1 VAAVGGCIHTLEI
14 PTPFRVGPVNCYLI
28 EGPPLGLVDTG
39 PNWPESLDALER
51 QLLDLGHRL
60 DRLELILLTHQHY
73 DHVGLARELKRRSGA
88 EIVAHPILAEFLA
101 DVDSAMD
108 ADDAYADGVMAL
120 YGVDPAVARDLRN
133 LSRSFRRFGASV
145 EVDHIL
151 REGEVIRFTN
161 LELAFELRPGHSP
174 SDTVFYSGRE
184 RMALVGDHLLAA
196 ISSNPILHRP
206 LDEPADVRHRRR
218 PLMAY
223 LDSLRRTAADN
234 PSVVLPG
241 HGPPI
246 NNARDL
252 IAERLRHHDSRKKAI
267 LRIVQQRPR
276 TAHEIGTQL
285 WPNLRP
291 DEVYLALSE
300 VLGHLDILLVEGSV
314 VERQRGGV
322 VEFVDS

>member
-1 VAAVGGCIHTLEI
+1 VAGVDGRIHTLAI

-39 PNWPESLDALER
+39 PNWPQSLDALER
-51 QLLDLGHRL
+51 QILDLGHRL

-73 DHVGLARELKRRSGA
+73 DHVGLARELQRRSGA
-88 EIVAHPILAEFLA
+88 EIVAHPLLAEFLG

-108 ADDAYADGVMAL
+108 ADDAYADSVMAL
-120 YGVDPAVARDLRN
+120 YGVDRGVARDLRD

-145 EVDHIL
+145 DVDRIL
-151 REGEVIRFTN
+151 REGEVIRFAD

-174 SDTVFYSGRE
+174 SDTVFYSRRE
-184 RMALVGDHLLAA
+184 RLALVGDHLLAS
-196 ISSNPILHRP
+196 ISSNPVLHRP
-206 LDEPADVRHRRR
+206 LGERSDDRSRRR

-234 PSVVLPG
+234 PALVLPG

-246 NNARDL
+246 INVRDL
-252 IAERLRHHDSRKKAI
+252 IAERLRHHDSRKEVI
-267 LRIVQQRPR
+267 RGIVQQRPS
-276 TAHEIGTQL
+276 TAHEIGSQL
-285 WPNLRP
+285 WPNLRHE
-291 DEVYLALSE
+291 EVYLALSE

-314 VERQRGGV
+314 TERQRGGV
-322 VEFVDS
+322 VEFVGS